1 MAESKV
7 DRVTKM
13 HYTVISVTSTL
24 MLLACFVVAHQFS
37 CTHTLQRAVISSSHC
52 LGKLWTSA
60 FPVAESSVESLY
72 VQDSSVSPFQ
82 LTTAGGRYASGDEF
96 QGGRSWL
103 LERQAVSQ
111 TLDGIHGEV
120 DDEILAV
127 ESRSSAQPSRL
138 TRFLHS
144 LKSKGRRLSSS
155 SRGRRLGEGD
165 GSGGA
170 KVYPPC
176 ESSMSDFTPCQDP
189 ETMKRYRGAER
200 MDRHCPE
207 KGLDCL
213 IPAPVGYRKPIQW
226 PASRDEAWY
235 VNVPYKHLTTMK
247 ADQNWIR
254 YDEASEKFTFPGG
267 GTMFHH
273 GAEEYLKNLE
283 KLIPLTDGTI
293 RTALDTG
300 CGVSEHV
307 KQCALGG

>member
-82 LTTAGGRYASGDEF
+82 LTTAG
-96 QGGRSWL
+96 
-103 LERQAVSQ
+103 
-111 TLDGIHGEV
+111 GIHGEV